1 MTNLDKA
8 HMLYMRGFGGQ
19 YIKRSTGISVQSML
33 KQLLMKDVKI
43 AKSDIVAY
51 QVKYIRE
58 RYSVDE
64 IEQAYK
70 SLISENKNPYEL
82 RRGKHLRYLGC
93 GFGDY
98 PKVFRELLGK
108 ERYEELKASC
118 WKMKQVES
126 VRATYGAD
134 NVFDKRV
141 FHTVASDEA
150 IAKGRVARQ
159 QKLIKRYGVMHP
171 NQNPD
176 VAAKMVASSKVTFM
190 DKYGVDNPMKVPA
203 IAKRSATNR
212 QAVMLARYGAG
223 NSVQI
228 KAIREKIF
236 DARLRNGTCSSSR
249 PEDMLYEILKSQ
261 FGDVRRNVV
270 VDKRYPWH
278 VDFYI
283 PERDLFIELNGD
295 PSHGGHFFDADSK
308 ADQQRCLAW
317 QINSVEKLRYGR
329 MLKVWTQT
337 DVAKRDAARQADLNY
352 LVFWDAAMVH
362 VNGKQVPRL
371 LDVYAWIADGCPDSE
386 DWHKENT
393 Y

>member
-8 HMLYMRGFGGQ
+8 QMLYMRGFGGR
-19 YIKRSTGISVQSML
+19 YIKRRTDISIQSML
-33 KQLLMKDVKI
+33 KQLSAKDVSITKT
-43 AKSDIVAY
+43 DIVAY
-51 QVKYIRE
+51 QVKYIRGH
-58 RYSVDE
+58 YSVDE

-70 SLISENKNPYEL
+70 LLISENENPYEL
-82 RRGKHLRYLGC
+82 RRGKHLHYLGC

-98 PKVFRELLGK
+98 PKVFCELLGK
-108 ERYEELKASC
+108 ERYEALKASC
-118 WKMKQVES
+118 WKAKQVKS
-126 VRATYGAD
+126 VRAKYGVD
-134 NVFDKRV
+134 NVFDRRV

-159 QKLIKRYGVMHP
+159 QKLIERYGVMHP
-171 NQNPD
+171 NQNSD
-176 VAAKMVASSKVTFM
+176 IAAKMVANSKLTFIN
-190 DKYGVDNPMKVPA
+190 KYGVDNPMKVSA
-203 IAKRSATNR
+203 IAKKSAETR
-212 QAVMLARYGAG
+212 QATMCKRYGAG

-228 KAIREKIF
+228 QAIREKIF
-236 DARLRNGTCSSSR
+236 DARCRNGTCSSSR
-249 PEDMLYEILKSQ
+249 PEDALHEILKSQ
-261 FGDVRRNVV
+261 FDDVRRNVV

-295 PSHGGHFFDADSK
+295 PSHGGHFFDADAK

-317 QINSVEKLRYGR
+317 QRNSAVKPRYGR

-337 DVAKRDAARQADLNY
+337 DVAKRNAAQQADLNY
-352 LVFWDAAMVH
+352 LVFWDSTMLR

-371 LDVYAWIADGCPDSE
+371 LDVYAWIADGRPDSK
-386 DWHKENT
+386 DWHEENT